1 MGINAHKR
9 GTIDRAQIP
18 GKRNSEEAVLYGEA
32 CRCGT
37 GAYPKLMVDGVEVS
51 LDGAG
56 AKEESLGNLGV
67 GEPFGHQPEHLH
79 LPRCQSARMLLG
91 RGGEGRSRLFSGEG
105 VFDSFI
111 QPHGSPMPMRLLPRR
126 LS

>member
-1 MGINAHKR
+1 MSINAHKGNYSESR
-9 GTIDRAQIP
+9 DTW
-18 GKRNSEEAVLYGEA
+18 KVNSEEAVLYGEA

-37 GAYPKLMVDGVEVS
+37 GAYPKLMVDGVEVP

-105 VFDSFI
+105 VLDSFI

>member
-9 GTIDRAQIP
+9 GTIDRAH
-18 GKRNSEEAVLYGEA
+18 RYTWEVELEEVVLNSEA

-37 GAYPKLMVDGVEVS
+37 GACPKLMVDGVEVP

-67 GEPFGHQPEHLH
+67 GEPFCH
-79 LPRCQSARMLLG
+79 
-91 RGGEGRSRLFSGEG
+91 
-105 VFDSFI
+105 
-111 QPHGSPMPMRLLPRR
+111 
-126 LS
+126 